1 MVARQQHPGRSGGA
15 EARCWRRCGA
25 LLARRQHPGRS
36 GGAEAR
42 CRRRCGALVARQQ
55 HPGRS
60 RGSDT
65 MSLPVISVGFAPS
78 LCSLNATVRH
88 ASMLAS
94 AASCVAVL
102 RLCAVSATRAF
113 GPHRATSGH
122 VGPFG
127 HLGTTAPWHPG
138 TLAPWHVFI
147 LAGAAEATPRCN
159 AEPQRWALTLS
170 LRSYAGFDAGLHLC
184 AVSARHLCSVAVL
197 TRCDF
202 SAYHRRRFCSV
213 AVFAQ
218 CGCAPCFYPGF
229 NRLALQCCTCTLMY
243 SLNVGKP

>member
-1 MVARQQHPGRSGGA
+1 MARQQHPGRSGGA
-15 EARCWRRCGA
+15 EARCWRWCST
-25 LLARRQHPGRS
+25 LAARQQHPGRS

-42 CRRRCGALVARQQ
+42 CWRRCGALVARQQ

-65 MSLPVISVGFAPS
+65 MSLPVIGVGFAPS

-202 SAYHRRRFCSV
+202 SAYHRRRLCSV
-213 AVFAQ
+213 AVFAR
-218 CGCAPCFYPGF
+218 CD
-229 NRLALQCCTCTLMY
+229 
-243 SLNVGKP
+243 

>member
-36 GGAEAR
+36 
-42 CRRRCGALVARQQ
+42 
-55 HPGRS
+55 

-65 MSLPVISVGFAPS
+65 MSPPVSFAPS

-102 RLCAVSATRAF
+102 RFCAVSATRAF

-127 HLGTTAPWHPG
+127 HLGTTSPWHPG

-170 LRSYAGFDAGLHLC
+170 LRFYAGFDAGLHLC
-184 AVSARHLCSVAVL
+184 AVSACHW
-197 TRCDF
+197 
-202 SAYHRRRFCSV
+202 RRFCSV

-218 CGCAPCFYPGF
+218 CGCAPCFYAGF
-229 NRLALQCCTCTLMY
+229 NR
-243 SLNVGKP
+243 V